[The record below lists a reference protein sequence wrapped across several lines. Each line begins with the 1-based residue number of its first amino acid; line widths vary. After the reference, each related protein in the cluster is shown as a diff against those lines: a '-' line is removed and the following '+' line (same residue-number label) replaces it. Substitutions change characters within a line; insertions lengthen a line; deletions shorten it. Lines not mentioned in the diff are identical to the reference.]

1 MEVVETEQT
10 KIIFF
15 SMNMEVMLV
24 EPLIKQNNKQTNK
37 QKKQQA
43 NYFSSVV
50 MSSMLTSQ
58 Q

>member
-1 MEVVETEQT
+1 VEVVETEQT

-37 QKKQQA
+37 QKNSKPII
-43 NYFSSVV
+43 FLV
-50 MSSMLTSQ
+50 L
-58 Q
+58 